1 MSHMAPWTVAAL
13 DVLAD
18 GQPHTLDELL
28 AVAGPLIPDE
38 RAWRAA
44 ETHRTN
50 RPTPRGDR
58 RKGDRATAVATGR
71 RIILHHTLD
80 ACVRRGVATRPAPAT
95 YQHAAATT

>member
-1 MSHMAPWTVAAL
+1 MAPWTAAAL

-18 GQPHTLDELL
+18 GAPHTLDELL
-28 AVAGPLIPDE
+28 AVAGPYIPDE

-58 RKGDRATAVATGR
+58 QRGDRATAVTTGR
-71 RIILHHTLD
+71 RIILRHTLD

-95 YQHAAATT
+95 YQHTTTTT